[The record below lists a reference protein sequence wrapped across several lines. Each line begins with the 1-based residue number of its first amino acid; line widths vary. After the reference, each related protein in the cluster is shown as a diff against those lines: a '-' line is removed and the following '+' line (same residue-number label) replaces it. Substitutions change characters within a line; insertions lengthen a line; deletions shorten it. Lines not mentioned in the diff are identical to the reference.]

1 MSDVANR
8 TFSERILF
16 TVEKEPNRVSVS
28 HKEFVHSV
36 NNQLA
41 LLVARAEILSMTADP
56 QAAEDCKLIK
66 AAALKIG
73 KLVNEF
79 AAHRA

>member
-1 MSDVANR
+1 M
-8 TFSERILF
+8 
-16 TVEKEPNRVSVS
+16 EKETNRVPVS
-28 HKEFVHSV
+28 QREFVHSI

-41 LLVARAEILSMTADP
+41 LLVARAEILSMTADA

-73 KLVNEF
+73 RLVNEF
-79 AAHRA
+79 ARLCA

>member
-1 MSDVANR
+1 
-8 TFSERILF
+8 
-16 TVEKEPNRVSVS
+16 VEKEPNPVSVS
-28 HKEFVHSV
+28 HREFVHSI

-41 LLVARAEILSMTADP
+41 LLVARAEILSMTAGDA
-56 QAAEDCKLIK
+56 QAAEDCKQIK

-79 AAHRA
+79 ARRCA

>member
-1 MSDVANR
+1 MSQR
-8 TFSERILF
+8 
-16 TVEKEPNRVSVS
+16 
-28 HKEFVHSV
+28 EFVHSI

-41 LLVARAEILSMTADP
+41 LLVARAEILSMTAADA

-79 AAHRA
+79 ARMCA

>member
-1 MSDVANR
+1 VENDV
-8 TFSERILF
+8 
-16 TVEKEPNRVSVS
+16 NRVPES
-28 HKEFVHSV
+28 HKEFVHSI

-41 LLVARAEILSMTADP
+41 LLVARAEILSMTAADA

-79 AAHRA
+79 ARLCA